1 MLINQIRRAVKPSY
15 FYVLNIAHG
24 MSLQVNVKDL
34 LSNLYHNRG
43 VVELLFG
50 QRDHVT
56 VNELL
61 GRDDITD
68 EQYRKLVS
76 LDILYEYE
84 NVVSLNDAVV
94 AMFEDFMEI
103 GEVTPGFINDY
114 ISELKRYI
122 RFYQEARE
130 MRFLRSIKKYLKRI
144 NSTLTREIIKL
155 QKNVDDTYK
164 NESNYR
170 IKLQKLED
178 YREKRDTIIDFIRQT
193 TLIVDETRVLFN
205 ITNDTE
211 LFGIV
216 SSLKLSLIEN
226 LDFLIEIQ
234 TDITDFINKIQYQL
248 DVYKKA
254 QRLKEV
260 KDHGTL
266 HFKTNF
272 REIVSSINTLKYN
285 GHKTPKTKIPIDFL
299 YSDDGHVLCK
309 RVAEKYKITRLMV
322 RGLAA
327 KMAGNFKDKG
337 LEQNI
342 KLDTEKL
349 VERFLAQTKLNLF
362 EYLIDYKFPKAIGVV
377 SFEDRLSLFVEIAM
391 EYQNSLD
398 FKYRLLYHDYVEAV
412 TNIKKRLGYTLILPV
427 KQKEKKKSEVAKEK

>member
-1 MLINQIRRAVKPSY
+1 
-15 FYVLNIAHG
+15 

-34 LSNLYHNRG
+34 LSNLYYNRG

-56 VNELL
+56 VNELMS
-61 GRDDITD
+61 RDDITE

-114 ISELKRYI
+114 INELKRHI

-178 YREKRDTIIDFIRQT
+178 YREKRDTIIEFIKQT
-193 TLIVDETRVLFN
+193 NAIVDETRVLFN

-216 SSLKLSLIEN
+216 SSLKASLIEN

-272 REIVSSINTLKYN
+272 REIVSNINTLKHN

-309 RVAEKYKITRLMV
+309 RIAEKYKITRLMV
-322 RGLAA
+322 RGLAD
-327 KMAGNFKDKG
+327 KMAGNFKEKG
-337 LEQNI
+337 LEQQI

-349 VERFLAQTKLNLF
+349 VERFLNQTKQNLF
-362 EYLIDYKFPKAIGVV
+362 EYLMDYKFPKAIGTVT
-377 SFEDRLSLFVEIAM
+377 FEERLSLFVEIAM
-391 EYQNSLD
+391 EYQNQLD
-398 FKYRLLYHDYVEAV
+398 YKYRLQYHDYTVENDV
-412 TNIKKRLGYTLILPV
+412 KKRLGYTLILPL
-427 KQKEKKKSEVAKEK
+427 KDKPKKEKATK

>member
-1 MLINQIRRAVKPSY
+1 
-15 FYVLNIAHG
+15 

-34 LSNLYHNRG
+34 LSNLYYNRG

-50 QRDHVT
+50 QRDQVT

-61 GRDDITD
+61 SRDDITE

-76 LDILYEYE
+76 LDILYEYQ

-114 ISELKRYI
+114 INELKRHI

-144 NSTLTREIIKL
+144 NTTLTREIIKL

-178 YREKRDTIIDFIRQT
+178 YREKRDTIIEFIKQT
-193 TLIVDETRVLFN
+193 NAIIDETRSLFN

-211 LFGIV
+211 LYGIV
-216 SSLKLSLIEN
+216 SSLKASLIEN

-272 REIVSSINTLKYN
+272 REIVSNINTLRHN
-285 GHKTPKTKIPIDFL
+285 GHKSPKTKIPIDFL

-322 RGLAA
+322 RGLAD
-327 KMAGNFKDKG
+327 KMAGNFKEKG
-337 LEQNI
+337 LEQQI

-349 VERFLAQTKLNLF
+349 VERFLNQTKQNLF
-362 EYLIDYKFPKAIGVV
+362 EYLIDYKFPKAIGTVT
-377 SFEDRLSLFVEIAM
+377 FEERLSLFVEIAM
-391 EYQNSLD
+391 EYQNQLD
-398 FKYRLLYHDYVEAV
+398 FKYRLQYHDYIVENNV
-412 TNIKKRLGYTLILPV
+412 KKRLGYTLILPL
-427 KQKEKKKSEVAKEK
+427 KEKVKKSASASSANKKE

>member
-1 MLINQIRRAVKPSY
+1 
-15 FYVLNIAHG
+15 

-50 QRDHVT
+50 QRDHIT

-61 GRDDITD
+61 GRDDITE

-114 ISELKRYI
+114 INELKRHI
-122 RFYQEARE
+122 RFYQDARE

-178 YREKRDTIIDFIRQT
+178 YREKRDTIIEFIRQT
-193 TLIVDETRVLFN
+193 TTIVDETRSLFN

-216 SSLKLSLIEN
+216 SSLKASLIEN

-272 REIVSSINTLKYN
+272 REIVSNINTLKHN

-299 YSDDGHVLCK
+299 YSDEGHVLCK
-309 RVAEKYKITRLMV
+309 RIAEKYKITRLMV
-322 RGLAA
+322 RGLAD

-337 LEQNI
+337 LEQQI

-349 VERFLAQTKLNLF
+349 VERFLNQTKANLF
-362 EYLIDYKFPKAIGVV
+362 EYLMDYKFPKAIGTVT
-377 SFEDRLSLFVEIAM
+377 FEERLSLFVEIAM
-391 EYQNSLD
+391 EYQNQLD
-398 FKYRLLYHDYVEAV
+398 FKYRLQYHDYTVENDV
-412 TNIKKRLGYTLILPV
+412 KKRLGYTLILPL
-427 KQKEKKKSEVAKEK
+427 KDKPKKEKATK

>member
-1 MLINQIRRAVKPSY
+1 
-15 FYVLNIAHG
+15 

-34 LSNLYHNRG
+34 LSNLYTNRG
-43 VVELLFG
+43 VIELLFG
-50 QRDHVT
+50 QRDQIT

-61 GRDDITD
+61 GRDDISE

-76 LDILYEYE
+76 LDILFEYE
-84 NVVSLNDAVV
+84 NVVSLNEAVV
-94 AMFEDFMEI
+94 SMFEDFMEI

-114 ISELKRYI
+114 INELKRHI

-164 NESNYR
+164 NEGNYR

-178 YREKRDTIIDFIRQT
+178 YREKRDTIIDFIKQT
-193 TLIVDETRVLFN
+193 SAIVDETRVLFN

-216 SSLKLSLIEN
+216 SSLKSSLIEN

-234 TDITDFINKIQYQL
+234 TDITDFINKIQFQL

-260 KDHGTL
+260 KDHGAL
-266 HFKTNF
+266 HYKTNF
-272 REIVSSINTLKYN
+272 KEIVGTIKILDGKIITKKNDVIETWTRWENGDDKFFITYDGITYKLLKYQETEN
-285 GHKTPKTKIPIDFL
+285 KNESFDE
-299 YSDDGHVLCK
+299 DD
-309 RVAEKYKITRLMV
+309 
-322 RGLAA
+322 
-327 KMAGNFKDKG
+327 
-337 LEQNI
+337 
-342 KLDTEKL
+342 
-349 VERFLAQTKLNLF
+349 
-362 EYLIDYKFPKAIGVV
+362 DYDI
-377 SFEDRLSLFVEIAM
+377 
-391 EYQNSLD
+391 
-398 FKYRLLYHDYVEAV
+398 
-412 TNIKKRLGYTLILPV
+412 
-427 KQKEKKKSEVAKEK
+427 

>member
-1 MLINQIRRAVKPSY
+1 
-15 FYVLNIAHG
+15 

-34 LSNLYHNRG
+34 LSNLYYNRG
-43 VVELLFG
+43 VIELLFG
-50 QRDHVT
+50 QRDQIT

-61 GRDDITD
+61 GRDDITE

-76 LDILYEYE
+76 LEILYEYE
-84 NVVSLNDAVV
+84 NIVSLNDAVV

-114 ISELKRYI
+114 INELKRHI
-122 RFYQEARE
+122 RFYQEAKE
-130 MRFLRSIKKYLKRI
+130 MRFLRSIKKYLKRL
-144 NSTLTREIIKL
+144 NTTLTREIIKL

-170 IKLQKLED
+170 VKLHKLED
-178 YREKRDTIIDFIRQT
+178 YREKRDTIIQFINQT
-193 TLIVDETRVLFN
+193 TEILEETRSLFN

-211 LFGIV
+211 LYGIV
-216 SSLKLSLIEN
+216 AALKVSLIEN

-254 QRLKEV
+254 QRLKEI

-266 HFKTNF
+266 HYKTNF
-272 REIVSSINTLKYN
+272 REIIGNINTLRHN
-285 GHKTPKTKIPIDFL
+285 GHKSPKTKIPIEFL
-299 YSDDGHVLCK
+299 YTDDGHVLCK

-322 RGLAA
+322 RGVAG
-327 KMAGNFKDKG
+327 KMGSNFK
-337 LEQNI
+337 EQGVVEQI

-349 VERFLAQTKLNLF
+349 VERFLNQSKQNLF
-362 EYLIDYKFPKAIGVV
+362 EYLIDYKFPKAVGTV

-391 EYQNSLD
+391 EYQNQLD
-398 FKYRLLYHDYVEAV
+398 FKYRLQYHDYTVNE
-412 TNIKKRLGYTLILPV
+412 IKKRLGYTLIWPS
-427 KQKEKKKSEVAKEK
+427 KEKVKKEKTTKK

>member
-1 MLINQIRRAVKPSY
+1 
-15 FYVLNIAHG
+15 

-34 LSNLYHNRG
+34 LSNLYTNRG
-43 VVELLFG
+43 VIELLFG
-50 QRDHVT
+50 QRDQIT

-61 GRDDITD
+61 GRGDISE

-76 LDILYEYE
+76 LDILFEYE
-84 NVVSLNDAVV
+84 NVVSLNEAVV
-94 AMFEDFMEI
+94 SMFEDFMEI

-114 ISELKRYI
+114 INELKRHI

-144 NSTLTREIIKL
+144 NTTLTREIIKL

-164 NESNYR
+164 NEGNYR

-178 YREKRDTIIDFIRQT
+178 YREKRDTIIDFIKQT
-193 TLIVDETRVLFN
+193 STIVDETRVLFN

-216 SSLKLSLIEN
+216 TSLKSSLIEN

-234 TDITDFINKIQYQL
+234 TDITDFINKIQFQL

-260 KDHGTL
+260 KDHGAL

-272 REIVSSINTLKYN
+272 REIVQGINTLKHN
-285 GHKTPKTKIPIDFL
+285 GHKTPKTKIPIEFL
-299 YSDDGHVLCK
+299 YSDEGHVLCK
-309 RVAEKYKITRLMV
+309 RIAEKYKITRLMV
-322 RGLAA
+322 RGVAD
-327 KMAGNFKDKG
+327 KMSVNFKDKG

-349 VERFLAQTKLNLF
+349 VERFLAQTKQNLF
-362 EYLIDYKFPKAIGVV
+362 EYLIEYKFPKAIGNVT
-377 SFEDRLSLFVEIAM
+377 FEDRLSLFVEIAM
-391 EYQNSLD
+391 EYQTKLD
-398 FKYRLLYHDYVEAV
+398 FKYRLQYHDYIEDE
-412 TNIKKRLGYTLILPV
+412 TKLKKRLGYTLILPV
-427 KQKEKKKSEVAKEK
+427 KEKKEKVK

>member
-1 MLINQIRRAVKPSY
+1 
-15 FYVLNIAHG
+15 

-34 LSNLYHNRG
+34 LSNLYTNRG
-43 VVELLFG
+43 VIELLFG
-50 QRDHVT
+50 QRDQIT

-61 GRDDITD
+61 GRGDISE

-76 LDILYEYE
+76 LDILFEYE

-94 AMFEDFMEI
+94 SMFEDFMEI

-114 ISELKRYI
+114 INELKRHI

-144 NSTLTREIIKL
+144 NTTLTREIIKL

-164 NESNYR
+164 NEGNYR

-178 YREKRDTIIDFIRQT
+178 YREKRDTIIDFIKQT
-193 TLIVDETRVLFN
+193 SSIVDETRVLFN

-216 SSLKLSLIEN
+216 SSLKSSLIEN

-234 TDITDFINKIQYQL
+234 TDITDFINKIQFQL

-260 KDHGTL
+260 KDHGAL

-272 REIVSSINTLKYN
+272 REIVQGINTLKHN
-285 GHKTPKTKIPIDFL
+285 GHKTPKTKIPIEFL
-299 YSDDGHVLCK
+299 YSDEGHVLCK
-309 RVAEKYKITRLMV
+309 RIAEKYKITRLMV
-322 RGLAA
+322 RGVAD
-327 KMAGNFKDKG
+327 KMSVNFKDKG

-349 VERFLAQTKLNLF
+349 VERFLAQTKQNLF
-362 EYLIDYKFPKAIGVV
+362 EYLIEYKFPKAIGNVT
-377 SFEDRLSLFVEIAM
+377 FEDRLSLFVEIAM
-391 EYQNSLD
+391 EYQTKLD
-398 FKYRLLYHDYVEAV
+398 FKYRLQYHDYIEDE
-412 TNIKKRLGYTLILPV
+412 TKLKKRLGYTLILPV
-427 KQKEKKKSEVAKEK
+427 KEKKEKVK